1 MVSLSMTILKFNFW
15 IDQAVIAAPC
25 EGNSKELSL
34 SLANRSAALFSLKAY
49 NLALDDIRLALE
61 VGYPKELR
69 FKLLERK
76 VRFINVLFSTTLFIL

>member
-1 MVSLSMTILKFNFW
+1 MLKFDFW

-76 VRFINVLFSTTLFIL
+76 VLYLIFIFLNNFFNSFNDI

>member
-1 MVSLSMTILKFNFW
+1 MFKFDFW

-76 VRFINVLFSTTLFIL
+76 VLYLNFIFSNSFVHSLNCIQ